1 MQASMATDRKRRGRQ
16 KWSETDR
23 IIQTHLEMG
32 DKTAA
37 DKEIDRDKHIRTK
50 MKRGL
55 HRETQRER
63 EAK

>member
-1 MQASMATDRKRRGRQ
+1 
-16 KWSETDR
+16 
-23 IIQTHLEMG
+23 MG

-63 EAK
+63 GKVTEGHT